1 MAARFSCDEIGDMPM
16 ELPVKRLRVLQER
29 EFQRL
34 GSSEIVRVDIW
45 VVAATNCDL
54 TKRIEEGR
62 FRSVLAL
69 PAARGP
75 LQMPLRVLVRRTPP
89 RRRHIS
95 SRRSAGWRISR

>member
-1 MAARFSCDEIGDMPM
+1 MPM

-34 GSSEIVRVDIW
+34 GSSETVRVDIR

-62 FRSVLAL
+62 FRSVLHY
-69 PAARGP
+69 RRHVVP
-75 LQMPLRVLVRRTPP
+75 LQMPPLRARPEDIPAPATHFVEKVCRLEDIAVKLLNP
-89 RRRHIS
+89 
-95 SRRSAGWRISR
+95 